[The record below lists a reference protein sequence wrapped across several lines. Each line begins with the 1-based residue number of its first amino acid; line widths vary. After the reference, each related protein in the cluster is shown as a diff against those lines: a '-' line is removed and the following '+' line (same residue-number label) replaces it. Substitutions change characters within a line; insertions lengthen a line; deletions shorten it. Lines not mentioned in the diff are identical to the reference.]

1 MKVLK
6 SLRRKRPQAARAE
19 KVFAGFVRTLGKLCP
34 SKGAPR
40 TQQSRG
46 RA

>member
-6 SLRRKRPQAARAE
+6 SLRRRRPRANAE

-34 SKGAPR
+34 SKGPARPQPR
-40 TQQSRG
+40 RSR
-46 RA
+46 A